1 MHFEMRSSSFR
12 NSAVSSSSF
21 GLEGGLWRGNT
32 SDIGLSLC
40 PRPRCTSFSPAI
52 AAFLRR
58 TLFNWLGIRNNYFQF
73 GLSDADDLDQQ
84 VYLRRR
90 PFKTPPFRLPLSLE
104 WANSKKVSVSGS
116 QAHTY
121 GLRLGVSTT
130 KEVYPPNA
138 LKKTSTSL
146 DVTVIE

>member
-1 MHFEMRSSSFR
+1 MSKDVVSITLVATLVDGRMVMFPVKDKGRFKTKTPAFAAGVFSYLVFMHFEMRSSSFR

-58 TLFNWLGIRNNYFQF
+58 ALF
-73 GLSDADDLDQQ
+73 
-84 VYLRRR
+84 
-90 PFKTPPFRLPLSLE
+90 
-104 WANSKKVSVSGS
+104 
-116 QAHTY
+116 
-121 GLRLGVSTT
+121 
-130 KEVYPPNA
+130 
-138 LKKTSTSL
+138 
-146 DVTVIE
+146 